1 MNHPAYAVA
10 RIVAPTVA
18 AHLQL
23 HRAALPPSAGHLPLE
38 LLPTADDIEAL
49 IDTAFWASVRREEG
63 YVPKISLAFL
73 RPVPDIWPLTFA
85 QSIPLEPSALTRLAA
100 AVEQPGVHL
109 GVWPAEAATFHD
121 DLAAST
127 RQAGAASQNDSGASA
142 RQATSNGLAV
152 WGATHLIPPFC
163 FVVEVV
169 GPGLLVLKHRP
180 RHESRKFVNLAV
192 LEGDRIKIVDE
203 RASLIADCPALLT
216 SMLGFDYTWLS
227 NDALNVQVQLA
238 LAMRRHG
245 RGGILLVVPTDS
257 DEWRES
263 IVHPIRYGVEP
274 PFNELA
280 DILRRHDRMPEHE
293 WTEAISRAIDALAG
307 LTAVDGATV
316 MTDRYELLAFGA
328 KIGRRDGGVAVEE
341 IVVTEPIVDGRT
353 ERMHPG
359 QLGGTRHLAAA
370 QFVHDQRK
378 AVALV
383 ASQDGRFTI
392 FAWSPCDEAVH
403 AHRVEVLLL

>member
-1 MNHPAYAVA
+1 MNQPAYAVA
-10 RIVAPTVA
+10 RTVAPTVA
-18 AHLQL
+18 EHLRL
-23 HRAALPPSAGHLPLE
+23 HRAALPPSPIDQLPLE
-38 LLPTADDIEAL
+38 LLPTAEQIEAL
-49 IDTAFWASVRREEG
+49 VDTAFWASVRREED

-73 RPVPDIWPLTFA
+73 RPLPDVWPLTFA
-85 QSIPLEPSALTRLAA
+85 TPLPLEPSALTRLAA
-100 AVEQPGVHL
+100 AVEQPGIHL
-109 GVWPAEAATFHD
+109 GVWPA
-121 DLAAST
+121 LAEGSFAD
-127 RQAGAASQNDSGASA
+127 AASA
-142 RQATSNGLAV
+142 RQAGDGDLAV
-152 WGATHLIPPFC
+152 WGTTYHIPPFC

-192 LEGDRIKIVDE
+192 LEGDLIKIVDE

-216 SMLGFDYTWLS
+216 SMLGFDYSELS
-227 NDALNVQVQLA
+227 DDALNVQVQLA

-245 RGGILLVVPTDS
+245 RGGILLVVPADS

-274 PFNELA
+274 PFSEVA
-280 DILRRHDRMPEHE
+280 DLLPQHDRMPEHE
-293 WTEAISRAIDALAG
+293 WAEAIACAIEALAG

-316 MTDRYELLAFGA
+316 ITNRYELHAFGA
-328 KIGRRDGGVAVEE
+328 KIGRRDGGAPVEE
-341 IVVTEPIVDGRT
+341 IVVTEPIVGGT
-353 ERMHPG
+353 AVRMHPG

-370 QFVHDQRK
+370 QFVHDQRR

-392 FAWSPCDEAVH
+392 FAWSPCDGAVH
-403 AHRVEVLLL
+403 AHRVEV